1 MSAYSGALAETANAK
16 SALCAD
22 LPAPYEQAL
31 VRKLC
36 TLQTSLMERTEV
48 LEKALLDVKAISDLK
63 QCAEF
68 YSDTVIVAMNEL
80 RAVADEL
87 ETLVSREY
95 WPFPTYGD
103 LLFGVV

>member
-1 MSAYSGALAETANAK
+1 MRRIRLNLEYDGTAYAGWQRQENALAV
-16 SALCAD
+16 
-22 LPAPYEQAL
+22 Q
-31 VRKLC
+31 
-36 TLQTSLMERTEV
+36 EV

-68 YSDTVIVAMNEL
+68 YRDTVIVAMNEL